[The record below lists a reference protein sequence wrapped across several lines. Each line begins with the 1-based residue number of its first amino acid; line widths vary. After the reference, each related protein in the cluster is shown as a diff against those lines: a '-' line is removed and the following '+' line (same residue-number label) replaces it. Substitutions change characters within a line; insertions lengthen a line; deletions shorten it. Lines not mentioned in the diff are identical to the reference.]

1 MIPYTILYED
11 EFFLAV
17 DKPSGLPC
25 QATLDTHRPHLFGE
39 LQKHFPTLALHHRL
53 DRDTSGVMLF
63 AKKKEANIPLAEMFE
78 KHRIQKTYLCLTAK
92 KAGPSEFTVK
102 NYLAPF
108 AKSRKEKTRMIL
120 VHKGGQTAE
129 THFRV
134 LETLERGFLVEAQPK
149 TGRMHQIRVHLSSRG
164 MGIFGDDLYSAP
176 KEPVAPR
183 LMLHAFRLEFQHP
196 FSGEAMRIEAPLPQD
211 FVRFQRE
218 LGPRI

>member
-1 MIPYTILYED
+1 MIPYDILFED
-11 EFFLAV
+11 EYFLAV
-17 DKPSGLPC
+17 NKPSGLPC
-25 QATLDTHRPHLFGE
+25 QATLDTNRVHLFGE
-39 LQKHFPTLALHHRL
+39 LQKQYPNLALHHRL
-53 DRDTSGVMLF
+53 DRDTSGVMVF

-78 KHRIQKTYLCLTAK
+78 KHRIQKTYNCLTAK

-102 NYLAPF
+102 NFLAPF

-129 THFRV
+129 THFKI
-134 LETLERGFLVEAQPK
+134 LETLQKGFLIEAQPK

-183 LMLHAFRLEFQHP
+183 LMLHALRLEFQHP
-196 FSGEAMRIEAPLPQD
+196 FTQEAMQIEAPLPSD
-211 FVRFQRE
+211 FIEFKK
-218 LGPRI
+218 LLS